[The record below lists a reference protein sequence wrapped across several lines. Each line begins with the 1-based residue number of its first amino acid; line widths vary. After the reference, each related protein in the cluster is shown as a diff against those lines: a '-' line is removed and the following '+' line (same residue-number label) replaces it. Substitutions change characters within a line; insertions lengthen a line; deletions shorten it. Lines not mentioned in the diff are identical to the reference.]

1 MRNGLKRATALAMTI
16 LMLLALLPAALAE
29 GTELHSDGVVP
40 GLSDG
45 GDLAALLDEVN
56 AADGVASANALLA
69 AYGGISALA
78 EGVEIDE
85 AHYSIKVDNMP
96 AGEDYTIDGSFFSG
110 EVGEGTVPTVTPT
123 AGGEALEFVGAYINN
138 AAVTYVGTLEH
149 EGTTYVFYTTAENE
163 SSMAATV
170 LGGNDKIEL
179 RYTAA
184 SEVPISYEVSGDWDS
199 AWGSQ
204 DEALDAIF
212 GSDRPTA
219 VLAGGS
225 YNVEAQIPR
234 GYTATVTVS
243 NGNDQVS
250 EHQLGVEPTYS
261 RDGNQIDKSGEL
273 ELETLISNDGTF
285 VSAEQTV
292 RIELTHRERYT
303 FNRALW
309 VQTEYAA
316 GRLTDGG
323 VANNFNGGAGQ
334 QLLWRFT
341 TTNDTQWEMDG
352 LQINGTQLNIPYV
365 ANRTSI
371 WGEYSDSA
379 VTVLPS
385 GTTVTLTV
393 ERNSK
398 AGGGHYT
405 RTYTLYVSNCYEN
418 ITVSGGNLNNSG
430 SWHEIIPE
438 KLVGVDLEVF
448 SYQEKSPGRA
458 WKNVS
463 QSEPFSAH
471 NDNNA
476 PSRNNYILG
485 TDGIRFTLQGGYVNP
500 KVRYYDKS
508 GNSQMDD
515 NVYVS
520 GPDRDDYYTITID
533 EHRCGSDTFTF
544 LEIVADVGNYSVS
557 YDAGVPQ
564 EGTSWQTT
572 PDVPAEQTGYNIVDS
587 KQIGISNEIP
597 IDSTNQYVFHYWKLE
612 GYEGEIEPG
621 QTIDLEDVV
630 DLAVDQELKLVAV
643 WQPAATADYITYQV
657 QFRMDGEDVEG
668 ELYTF
673 QTARL
678 ATGGTTVVI
687 LEHAEEIRN
696 FLNSHPDYKLDSE
709 NVYLH
714 NDVENGDILHINF
727 VKADTKV
734 TITKRITGSM
744 GDRQR
749 EFAFTVTS
757 DQPFGEPEEENAYML
772 SDDKLTASF
781 ELGHEGSVTLSVPIG
796 AQLTITE
803 TDAKGYDVSAVVG
816 ATKLEGQNAS
826 FTLTVE
832 GEEQVTVTNNKEA
845 RPDTGIV
852 TDSLPYVLILACVI
866 AVVVVVVIRGRNRH
880 DD

>member
-78 EGVEIDE
+78 DGVPIDRGY
-85 AHYSIKVDNMP
+85 YSISVDGATVEN
-96 AGEDYTIDGSFFSG
+96 DYKYKIEEQFTSG
-110 EVGEGTVPTVTPT
+110 DVGEGTVPTVTPI
-123 AGGEALEFVGAYINN
+123 AGGEPLEFVGAYINN

-234 GYTATVTVS
+234 GYMATVTVL
-243 NGNDQVS
+243 NGNDRVS
-250 EHQLGVEPTYS
+250 VYQLGVEPTYS

-273 ELETLISNDGTF
+273 ELETLISNDGTS

-292 RIELTHRERYT
+292 RIELTHRESYT

-309 VQTEYAA
+309 VQTEYAS
-316 GRLTDGG
+316 GRLTDER
-323 VANNFNGGAGQ
+323 VVTNFNGGADQ

-341 TTNDTQWEMDG
+341 TKNDTQWEMDG

-365 ANRTSI
+365 ANNRNDT
-371 WGEYSDSA
+371 DSA

-393 ERNSK
+393 ECNSR

-405 RTYTLYVSNCYEN
+405 RTYTLHVSNCYEN

-438 KLVGVDLEVF
+438 KLVGVNLQVY
-448 SYQEKSPGRA
+448 SYKNENRPNDRD
-458 WKNVS
+458 WKDVS

-471 NDNNA
+471 NDNND

-485 TDGIRFTLQGGYVNP
+485 TDGIRFTLQDGYVNP
-500 KVRYYDKS
+500 QVRYYDKS
-508 GNSQMDD
+508 GNSQMDR

-520 GPDRDDYYTITID
+520 GPDRDDYYTIRID

-564 EGTSWQTT
+564 EGTSWQTM
-572 PDVPAEQTGYNIVDS
+572 PDVPAEQTGYNIVVN

-597 IDSTNQYVFHYWKLE
+597 IDPTNQYVFHHWKLE

-630 DLAVDQELKLVAV
+630 ALAVDQELELVAV
-643 WQPAATADYITYQV
+643 WQPAATAEYITYQV
-657 QFRMDGEDVEG
+657 QFQKDGVDVEG

-678 ATGGTTVVI
+678 ATGRTTVVI
-687 LEHAEEIRN
+687 LEHAEEIQN
-696 FLNSHPDYKLDSE
+696 FLNENPNYKLDSE

-727 VKADTKV
+727 VKADTTV
-734 TITKRITGSM
+734 TITKLISGSM

-757 DQPFGEPEEENAYML
+757 DKPFGEPEGNAYTL
-772 SDDKLTASF
+772 SDELTASF
-781 ELGHEGSVTLSVPIG
+781 KLGHEGSVTLNVPIG
-796 AQLTITE
+796 ATLTITE
-803 TDAKGYDVSAVVG
+803 TNADDYDVSAEG
-816 ATKLEGQNAS
+816 ATEVEGKKAS
-826 FTLTVE
+826 FTLTVN
-832 GEEQVTVTNNKEA
+832 GGEQVTVTNNKVA